1 MQYKQNWS
9 GNINYS
15 SSVTLYPENVGQV
28 QQIVK
33 SQKYSNIKV
42 FGTRHCFNRIADS
55 AKTKTAAHLNMAKMK
70 NVIYTY
76 SKNET
81 TVKFDAGLTYSELI
95 SAIAK
100 EGLAIQN
107 LPSLP
112 HINVVGSMITA
123 THGSGP

>member
-1 MQYKQNWS
+1 M
-9 GNINYS
+9 
-15 SSVTLYPENVGQV
+15 
-28 QQIVK
+28 
-33 SQKYSNIKV
+33 
-42 FGTRHCFNRIADS
+42 FGTRHCFNQIADS

-70 NVIYTY
+70 NVAYTY